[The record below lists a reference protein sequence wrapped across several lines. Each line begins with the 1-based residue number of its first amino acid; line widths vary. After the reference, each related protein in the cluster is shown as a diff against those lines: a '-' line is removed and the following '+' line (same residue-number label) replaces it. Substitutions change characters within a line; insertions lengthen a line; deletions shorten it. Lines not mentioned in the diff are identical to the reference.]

1 MPPAELRLIFIR
13 ARVVQLG
20 SFGWMKDIFFP
31 IWLGFMVLCFVC
43 LESRKQY
50 RRYFA
55 KGAANVCGFME
66 VINEDHALTNDKAQ
80 DRLVP
85 RTEDLPI
92 YTMAEFNDK
101 VDGGGNLSNPRRQ
114 QSIAI
119 FVFFFS
125 FHPSLR
131 ATPSRGWM
139 DGFPL
144 FTIY

>member
-1 MPPAELRLIFIR
+1 M
-13 ARVVQLG
+13 QLG
-20 SFGWMKDIFFP
+20 SFGWMKDIVFP
-31 IWLGFMVLCFVC
+31 IWLGFILLCFVC

-66 VINEDHALTNDKAQ
+66 VINEDHALTKDKVQ

-101 VDGGGNLSNPRRQ
+101 VRGGVG
-114 QSIAI
+114 
-119 FVFFFS
+119 FVFCFCR
-125 FHPSLR
+125 P
-131 ATPSRGWM
+131 TCP
-139 DGFPL
+139 
-144 FTIY
+144 Y